1 MEGINDTGTKLD
13 VELDFELDEEGLK
26 RQLDD
31 WLLAQRD
38 AIYNAFAVA
47 QILDAVEQLKGLFKT
62 LTNTSI
68 ESLADGMNSLE
79 DVIELLDELGLGDD
93 NTAIDLS
100 LIPSLNI
107 NDIYASLNSLKDSF
121 NVESM
126 VSDALETIG
135 SAAL

>member
-38 AIYNAFAVA
+38 TIYNAFALA